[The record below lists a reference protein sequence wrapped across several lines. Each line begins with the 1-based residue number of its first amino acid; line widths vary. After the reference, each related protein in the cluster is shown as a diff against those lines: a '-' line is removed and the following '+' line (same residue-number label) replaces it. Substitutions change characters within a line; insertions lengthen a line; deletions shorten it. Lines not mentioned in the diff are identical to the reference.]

1 MAVFRETVPR
11 DLRDKM
17 MELNWSL
24 VLLLILLGVAGV
36 AMLYSI
42 AGADWSPWANRHA
55 MRLGAGF
62 AGMLVI
68 AMFPPR
74 FWMGMAYPAYF
85 GALALLLLVE
95 LFGVNINGAQRWI
108 DLGPM
113 RLQPSEVMK
122 VALVL
127 AMARFY
133 HDLPTEKVT
142 SPTGLLVPLMMIGAP
157 AALIIGQ
164 PDLGTTL
171 LLAATGVIIVFM
183 AGLSWWFILTVSVLG
198 LIGVVGVAVYGLEN
212 ILAEYQMDRV
222 RAFLNPDYDPLGINY
237 HPNQAVITMG
247 SGGMTGKG
255 FLEGTQ
261 SKLGY
266 LPEMQTDY
274 IFTALGEEFG
284 FVGGISVLAI
294 NALIMAQAV
303 GVAISC
309 KSTFL
314 RLLTMGL
321 TGTYALYVFINIAMV
336 SRLMPVV
343 GVPLPLISY
352 GGTVVLSV
360 LAAFGLILGAHIH
373 RNAEPPKGAGLF
385 G

>member
-11 DLRDKM
+11 DLPGKL
-17 MELNWSL
+17 MELNWNIVLLL
-24 VLLLILLGVAGV
+24 VLLGTVGV
-36 AMLYSI
+36 AMLYSVG
-42 AGADWSPWANRHA
+42 GASWSPWATNHA
-55 MRLGAGF
+55 MRLGVGF
-62 AGMLVI
+62 AGMLVV

-74 FWMGMAYPAYF
+74 FWMGMAYPIYTV
-85 GALALLLLVE
+85 ALLLLVLVE
-95 LFGVNINGAQRWI
+95 VIGVEINGAQRWI

-127 AMARFY
+127 ALARFY
-133 HDLPTEKVT
+133 HDLPREKVT
-142 SPTGLLVPLMMIGAP
+142 APSGLIVPMMMIGAP

-171 LLAATGVIIVFM
+171 LLAATGVAIIFM
-183 AGLSWWFILTVSVLG
+183 AGLSWWFILTVAGLG
-198 LIGVVGVAVYGLEN
+198 LVAVIGVSIYGLEN
-212 ILAEYQMDRV
+212 ILAEYQMNRV
-222 RAFLNPDYDPLGINY
+222 RAYMNPDFDPLGINY

-261 SKLGY
+261 SKLGF
-266 LPEMQTDY
+266 LPEMETDY

-284 FVGGISVLAI
+284 FVGGITVLAV

-303 GVAISC
+303 GVALTC

-314 RLLTMGL
+314 RLTVMGL
-321 TGTYALYVFINIAMV
+321 TATYALYVFINIAMV
-336 SRLMPVV
+336 SRLLPVV

-360 LAAFGLILGAHIH
+360 LGAFGLILGAHIH

>member
-1 MAVFRETVPR
+1 MAVFRDSVPR
-11 DLRDKM
+11 DLPGKM

-24 VLLLILLGVAGV
+24 VLLLVLLGGAGV
-36 AMLYSI
+36 AMLYSLGD
-42 AGADWSPWANRHA
+42 ASWSPWALNHA
-55 MRLGAGF
+55 IRLGVGF
-62 AGMLVI
+62 AGMFAI

-74 FWMGMAYPAYF
+74 FWIGMAYPVYL
-85 GALALLLLVE
+85 GALILLVLVQFIGIE
-95 LFGVNINGAQRWI
+95 INGAQRWI

-127 AMARFY
+127 ALARFY
-133 HDLPTEKVT
+133 HDIPMERVT
-142 SPTGLLVPLMMIGAP
+142 TPTGLLVPLLMIGTP
-157 AALIIGQ
+157 AALIVGQ

-171 LLAATGVIIVFM
+171 LLLATGAMVIFI
-183 AGLSWWFILTVSVLG
+183 AGLSWWFILIVGGLG
-198 LIGVVGVAVYGLEN
+198 LLGAIGIGVYGLEN

-222 RAFLNPDYDPLGINY
+222 RAFLDPNFDPLGINY

-247 SGGMTGKG
+247 SGGFDGKG

-284 FVGGISVLAI
+284 FVGGIGILAI
-294 NALIMAQAV
+294 NALIMANAV
-303 GVAISC
+303 GIAISC
-309 KSTFL
+309 KSSFL
-314 RLLTMGL
+314 RFLVMGL
-321 TGTYALYVFINIAMV
+321 TATYALYVFINIGMV

-373 RNAEPPKGAGLF
+373 RNAEPPRGAGLF

>member
-11 DLRDKM
+11 DRPGKM
-17 MELNWSL
+17 MEINWSL
-24 VLLLILLGVAGV
+24 VLLLGLLGVAGV
-36 AMLYSI
+36 AMLYSL
-42 AGADWSPWANRHA
+42 AGADWNPWAVRHA
-55 MRLGAGF
+55 LRLGVGF
-62 AGMLVI
+62 TGMLIV

-74 FWMGMAYPAYF
+74 FWIGVAYPIYF
-85 GALALLLLVE
+85 GALLLLVLVE
-95 LFGVNINGAQRWI
+95 FAGVSINGAQRWI
-108 DLGPM
+108 DLGPL

-127 AMARFY
+127 ALARFY

-142 SPTGLLVPLMMIGAP
+142 SLSGLIPPMMIIGAP

-171 LLAATGVIIVFM
+171 LLIATGLAVIFM
-183 AGLSWWFILTVSVLG
+183 AGLSWWFILIVGVLG
-198 LIGVVGVAVYGLEN
+198 LIGVVGIAVVGLEN
-212 ILAEYQMDRV
+212 ILAEDQMDRV
-222 RAFLNPDYDPLGINY
+222 RAFTNPDFDPLGINY
-237 HPNQAVITMG
+237 HPNQAVITLG

-255 FLEGTQ
+255 YLEGTQ
-261 SKLGY
+261 SKLGF

-294 NALIMAQAV
+294 NALIMAQGV
-303 GVAISC
+303 GVAVSC
-309 KSTFL
+309 KSPFL

-321 TGTYALYVFINIAMV
+321 ITTYALYVFINIGMV

-352 GGTVVLSV
+352 GGTVVLSILV
-360 LAAFGLILGAHIH
+360 AFGLILGAHIH
-373 RNAEPPKGAGLF
+373 RNAEPPRGVGLF

>member
-11 DLRDKM
+11 DLPGKL
-17 MELNWSL
+17 MELNWNIVLLL
-24 VLLLILLGVAGV
+24 VLLGTVGV
-36 AMLYSI
+36 AMLYSVG
-42 AGADWSPWANRHA
+42 GASWSPWAANHA
-55 MRLGAGF
+55 MRLGVGF
-62 AGMLVI
+62 AGMLVV

-74 FWMGMAYPAYF
+74 FWMGMAYPIYTAT
-85 GALALLLLVE
+85 LLLLVLVE
-95 LFGVNINGAQRWI
+95 VIGVEINGAQRWI

-127 AMARFY
+127 ALARFY
-133 HDLPTEKVT
+133 HDLPREKVT
-142 SPTGLLVPLMMIGAP
+142 APSGLIVPMMMIGAP

-171 LLAATGVIIVFM
+171 LLAATGVAIIFM
-183 AGLSWWFILTVSVLG
+183 AGLSWWFILAVAGLG
-198 LIGVVGVAVYGLEN
+198 LVAVIGVSIYGLEN

-222 RAFLNPDYDPLGINY
+222 RAYMDPDFDPLDINY
-237 HPNQAVITMG
+237 HPNQAVITLG
-247 SGGMTGKG
+247 SGGLTGKG

-261 SKLGY
+261 SKLGF
-266 LPEMQTDY
+266 LPEMETDY
-274 IFTALGEEFG
+274 IFTAFGEEFG
-284 FVGGISVLAI
+284 FVGGITVLAI
-294 NALIMAQAV
+294 NALVMAQAV
-303 GVAISC
+303 GIAITC

-314 RLLTMGL
+314 RLTVMGL
-321 TGTYALYVFINIAMV
+321 IATYALYVFINIAMV
-336 SRLMPVV
+336 SRLLPVV

-360 LAAFGLILGAHIH
+360 LGAFGLILGAHIH